1 MFSQLA
7 KAIMSFSIEHLSL
20 PQMSRDAMRGLKA
33 QTDEKIRIRDVNRI
47 VTNIYNSTVNSA
59 KTNESTCYKF
69 TIQHNATAKP
79 NEQYTFYKTNMTH
92 ILQALQAV
100 FPDCLVEHRR
110 VVCGRDGKLHDVPNM
125 DEAALSFILGL
136 PIQEAIVIEWS

>member
-1 MFSQLA
+1 
-7 KAIMSFSIEHLSL
+7 
-20 PQMSRDAMRGLKA
+20 MSRDAMRGLKA
-33 QTDEKIRIRDVNRI
+33 QTDEEIRIRDVNRI
-47 VTNIYNSTVNSA
+47 VTNIYNSAVNSA
-59 KTNESTCYKF
+59 KTNETTCYKF
-69 TIQHNATAKP
+69 TIQHNA
-79 NEQYTFYKTNMTH
+79 TFYKTNMTH
-92 ILQALQAV
+92 ILQALQAL